1 MPPVSVREFNQKIKQ
16 KITFENDERQKAA
29 IAAEIEKSGNVK
41 VFIPICDICHSVLW
55 KSAET
60 RVTFTKCGHGTHTEC
75 FDLWARSAV
84 NKKPSCCK
92 DRTEL
97 TSEGVDY
104 FKSYID
110 GVTIQLKSQAFKQ
123 IPF

>member
-1 MPPVSVREFNQKIKQ
+1 MVPALVKEFDEKLRL

-29 IAAEIEKSGNVK
+29 IALEIEKSGK
-41 VFIPICDICHSVLW
+41 IFIPICDICHSVLW

-60 RVTFTKCGHGTHTEC
+60 RVTFTKCGHATHTEC
-75 FDLWARSAV
+75 FDTWAKLAV
-84 NKKPSCCK
+84 EIKKKPSCCK

-97 TSEGVDY
+97 NYEGVDF

-110 GVTIQLKSQAFKQ
+110 GKTIQLEDDVIKQ